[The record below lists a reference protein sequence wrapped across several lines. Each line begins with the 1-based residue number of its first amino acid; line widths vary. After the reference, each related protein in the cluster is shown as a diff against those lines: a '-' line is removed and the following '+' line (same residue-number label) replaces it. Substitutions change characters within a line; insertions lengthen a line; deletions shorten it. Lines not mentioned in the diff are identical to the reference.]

1 MIFPS
6 YYHRRIQGFL
16 TPYNLYVWEL
26 GLEKLMFQRVGR
38 SVVYDNDL
46 MRISLMDS
54 QGFYHLDGIFQ
65 PVIIDSDNGD
75 FF

>member
-1 MIFPS
+1 
-6 YYHRRIQGFL
+6 
-16 TPYNLYVWEL
+16 
-26 GLEKLMFQRVGR
+26 MFQRVGR